1 MKKKFETG
9 SLVARPWEKVKK
21 NVRLGR
27 SAKIPPLEIK
37 QLELITEF
45 FSPRQ
50 DCDGSVKDKL
60 F

>member
-1 MKKKFETG
+1 MKKKMWD
-9 SLVARPWEKVKK
+9 WEPCREAVRKGKK